1 MNLIRVALFALLL
14 YPVISCSKT
23 THEAENSEPPS
34 RQFSFS
40 NDVANTSKNGTKAVR
55 LLDAVS
61 TTAELARK
69 INAGEKNAY
78 QELFEKYAPRIYQLS
93 LSYMKNSADAE
104 ELNGTKRQG
113 INPKLRTMK
122 NKKIKCIIELI

>member
-23 THEAENSEPPS
+23 TQEAENSEPPS

-40 NDVANTSKNGTKAVR
+40 NEVANTSKNGTKAVR

-78 QELFEKYAPRIYQLS
+78 QELFEKYAPRIYQFS
-93 LSYMKNSADAE
+93 LSYLKNSADAE

>member
-1 MNLIRVALFALLL
+1 LHCCYILLF
-14 YPVISCSKT
+14 PVQRPLRKQK
-23 THEAENSEPPS
+23 NSEPPS

-40 NDVANTSKNGTKAVR
+40 NEVANTSKNGTKAVR

-78 QELFEKYAPRIYQLS
+78 QELFEKYAPRIYQFS
-93 LSYMKNSADAE
+93 LSYLKNSADAE

>member
-1 MNLIRVALFALLL
+1 M
-14 YPVISCSKT
+14 
-23 THEAENSEPPS
+23 
-34 RQFSFS
+34 
-40 NDVANTSKNGTKAVR
+40 ANTSKNGTKAVR

-113 INPKLRTMK
+113 IYPKLRTMK
-122 NKKIKCIIELI
+122 NKDLSGKIKWIIELI

>member
-55 LLDAVS
+55 LLDAVT
-61 TTAELARK
+61 TTAELGLHG
-69 INAGEKNAY
+69 GEKKVSGTIYRFISY
-78 QELFEKYAPRIYQLS
+78 QKELFNVEFETHSFDDERLMSSWENAVLYRI
-93 LSYMKNSADAE
+93 KF
-104 ELNGTKRQG
+104 
-113 INPKLRTMK
+113 TMK
-122 NKKIKCIIELI
+122 NKD